1 MMYGDKMKYNVAIV
15 TLKTVGATGELPGTD
30 ELDPVAAAL
39 DSSCTTLTQAMDSV
53 KIIQAITDAIIAT
66 NKDPK
71 CVPMPPAKI
80 QKFTILPSDF
90 SVVTDELT
98 PTFKLKRSVAAEKYM
113 STIMGMYDSKEIY
126 VKYNA

>member
-1 MMYGDKMKYNVAIV
+1 MS
-15 TLKTVGATGELPGTD
+15 D
-30 ELDPVAAAL
+30 EE
-39 DSSCTTLTQAMDSV
+39 
-53 KIIQAITDAIIAT
+53 ITDAIIAT